1 VDRRP
6 PAGDGGVT
14 RRAALAAVVLATAVA
29 AAPAQAAK
37 APKLQSALD
46 GIVAGGA
53 PGAIMVVHS
62 PGRTLRLA
70 SGLADRDARVPM
82 RAGMHVRIASVTKS
96 YTAAV
101 VLQLVGER
109 KLRLRD
115 SVQRWLP
122 GLVPNGRNISV
133 RQLLGHT
140 SGLGDFE
147 FDPRVLAPY
156 LGGDLGYRWAPR
168 KLAEIGAEQPVFFP
182 PGKDIAYSNTNYVLL
197 GLIVERVTGHSF
209 GRELRSRLI
218 KPLGLHETT
227 FPTTS
232 ALPSAF
238 SHGYRVFDQPPAI
251 DITGLYPYSWAAGA
265 IVSTDADVA
274 RFFRALLS
282 GRVIGPRLLEK
293 MQQGRLEHQVDF
305 PGQRYGLGLI
315 SFPLG
320 CGKAWGHNGDIP
332 GYVTYAFSTRD
343 GRRQMVLTVNQ
354 DALSLP
360 REAAQAMGVALKRGF
375 CGA

>member
-1 VDRRP
+1 MI
-6 PAGDGGVT
+6 
-14 RRAALAAVVLATAVA
+14 RRAALAAAVA
-29 AAPAQAAK
+29 ATVAVAAPAQAAK
-37 APKLQSALD
+37 APKLQAALD
-46 GIVAGGA
+46 RIVAGGA
-53 PGAIMVVHS
+53 PGAIMVVRT

-70 SGLADRDARVPM
+70 SGLADRDARTPM
-82 RAGMHVRIASVTKS
+82 RPGMHLRIASVTKT

-101 VLQLVGER
+101 VLQLVAER
-109 KLRLRD
+109 KLRLGD

-122 GLVPNGRNISV
+122 GLVPNGGNITV

-156 LGGDLGYRWAPR
+156 LAGDLGHRWAPR
-168 KLAEIGAEQPVFFP
+168 RLAEIGAEQPLFFP
-182 PGKDIAYSNTNYVLL
+182 PGQDIAYSNTNYVLL
-197 GLIVERVTGHSF
+197 GLIVERITGHSLE
-209 GRELRSRLI
+209 RELRHRLFR
-218 KPLGLHETT
+218 PLGLRETT
-227 FPTTS
+227 LRTDT
-232 ALPSAF
+232 ALPRPFA
-238 SHGYRVFDQPPAI
+238 HGYRVFDQPPAI
-251 DITGLYPYSWAAGA
+251 DITGLYPYSWGAGA
-265 IVSTDADVA
+265 IVSTDEDVA

-282 GRVIGPRLLEK
+282 GRVIGPRLLAK

-315 SFPLG
+315 SFPMG

-343 GRRQMVLTVNQ
+343 GRGQMVLSVNQ

-360 REAAQAMGVALKRGF
+360 AAAAQALGPALKRGF
-375 CGA
+375 CSL